1 MNMKLRDYQEQILN
15 ELSHLPAIA
24 LFMGTGTGKTI
35 TSLFRFKQNPTE
47 KLLIVCPKKVVTQW
61 EDVINQFDPSLKV
74 MQFGKSSTAK
84 KKNVQIYDYYSDSDV
99 IIVNFEIMAKLPSL
113 LRVIDNNWT
122 IIVDES
128 HKIKELGTRKSPV
141 KVTKAVLD
149 IGILTPYKIIL
160 TATPTQKSFG
170 GYIDYYTQLRFLGY
184 MNMQLKDF
192 KAHHCVEKDLV
203 LPGRP
208 YPIKQIIGYRNVNE
222 IEEILMKVA
231 RRYVPKFGDFE
242 PQHTK
247 VKIDRA
253 PKYAKTS
260 REMVY
265 EDIILDNVSAKRVA
279 LKTLA
284 SGVIAGYDTFKE
296 RFMYEDNTL
305 KIDWLEEFLSDTDE
319 VVAVF
324 YQYNVELAILEKLM
338 KKLKKSYVIINGKT
352 KDKYRELQKDY
363 DVVLGQYQ
371 AAAESLD
378 GLQHKSHIM
387 VFYSMPESS
396 LLYKQAIGRID
407 RVGQEKVPMYY
418 YLVMDKTI
426 DSDIYNMIEKKI
438 EFSEEILDKLLLEGE

>member
-1 MNMKLRDYQEQILN
+1 
-15 ELSHLPAIA
+15 
-24 LFMGTGTGKTI
+24 
-35 TSLFRFKQNPTE
+35 
-47 KLLIVCPKKVVTQW
+47 
-61 EDVINQFDPSLKV
+61 
-74 MQFGKSSTAK
+74 
-84 KKNVQIYDYYSDSDV
+84 
-99 IIVNFEIMAKLPSL
+99 
-113 LRVIDNNWT
+113 
-122 IIVDES
+122 
-128 HKIKELGTRKSPV
+128 
-141 KVTKAVLD
+141 
-149 IGILTPYKIIL
+149 
-160 TATPTQKSFG
+160 
-170 GYIDYYTQLRFLGY
+170 
-184 MNMQLKDF
+184 
-192 KAHHCVEKDLV
+192 
-203 LPGRP
+203 
-208 YPIKQIIGYRNVNE
+208 
-222 IEEILMKVA
+222 
-231 RRYVPKFGDFE
+231 
-242 PQHTK
+242 
-247 VKIDRA
+247 
-253 PKYAKTS
+253 
-260 REMVY
+260 MVY

-296 RFMYEDNTL
+296 RFTYEDNTL
-305 KIDWLEEFLSDTDE
+305 KVDWLEEFLSDTDE

-396 LLYKQAIGRID
+396 LLYKQALGRID